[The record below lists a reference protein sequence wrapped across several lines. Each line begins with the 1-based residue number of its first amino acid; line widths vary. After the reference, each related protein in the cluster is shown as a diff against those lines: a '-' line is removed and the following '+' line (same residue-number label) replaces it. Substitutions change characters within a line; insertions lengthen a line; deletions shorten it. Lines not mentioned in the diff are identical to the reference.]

1 MSREKGTGSV
11 FYSNQRNQ
19 WVACVANGF
28 SPSGGRKYKRMY
40 CKSEAEAKRKLREF
54 LRGKLQ
60 SDSQV
65 QSTLS
70 VQDYM
75 NQWLETVKR
84 RTMKPSGYDRLESTC
99 VKQVYPSIGDIQIH
113 GVTSM
118 DIQEMLNDLS
128 YKYSQSVLKK
138 TYDAINSC
146 MKYAVNSGIIDRN
159 PANGVIVPK
168 SSREKKEISVLTD
181 KEVEQLKRE
190 CVKPFT
196 RGKRGGYRLGYLYI
210 LLLNTG
216 MRVGELSALEWS
228 DVNLKGRSI
237 RISKNASVVKNREG
251 GATCSYVNVIYDT
264 PKTKCSNRTI
274 PINNA
279 AMDALIHIKEV
290 TGDCKYVAAN
300 QDGDFLK
307 PEAITNT
314 FKIIQKNCGFE
325 NLYGVHALRHTF
337 ATSLFRKNVD
347 IKTVST
353 ILGHS
358 STAITYNIYVHII
371 ESLKVEALSLIDDI

>member
-11 FYSNQRNQ
+11 FYSTQRNQ
-19 WVACVANGF
+19 WVACAANGF

-40 CKSEAEAKRKLREF
+40 CKTEAEAKKKLREF
-54 LRGKLQ
+54 LREKDCGG
-60 SDSQV
+60 SQA

-99 VKQVYPSIGDIQIH
+99 IKQVYPHIGDIQMH
-113 GVTSM
+113 GVTST

-128 YKYSQSVLKK
+128 CKYSQSVLKK

-146 MKYAVNSGIIDRN
+146 MRYAVNSNIIDRN
-159 PANGVIVPK
+159 PVNGVVVPK
-168 SSREKKEISVLTD
+168 SSRESKEISILSD
-181 KEVEQLKRE
+181 EEVELLKRE
-190 CVKPFT
+190 CVKPFS
-196 RGKRGGYRLGYLYI
+196 RGKRGGYRLGYLCI

-228 DVNLKGRSI
+228 DVNFKGRSI
-237 RISKNASVVKNREG
+237 RISKNASVIKNRDG
-251 GATCSYVNVIYDT
+251 DSDFTYVNVIYDN

-279 AMDALIHIKEV
+279 AMDALIHIKEI
-290 TGDCKYVAAN
+290 TGNCKYVAAN
-300 QDGDFLK
+300 QNGDFLK
-307 PEAITNT
+307 PEAISNT
-314 FKIIQKNCGFE
+314 FRTIQKNCGFKKQ
-325 NLYGVHALRHTF
+325 YGIHALRHTF

-371 ESLKVEALSLIDDI
+371 ESLKVEALSLIDDV

>member
-11 FYSNQRNQ
+11 FYSTQRNQ
-19 WVACVANGF
+19 WVACAANGF

-40 CKSEAEAKRKLREF
+40 CKTEAEAKKKLREF
-54 LRGKLQ
+54 LREKDCGG
-60 SDSQV
+60 SQA

-99 VKQVYPSIGDIQIH
+99 IKQVYPHIGDIQMH
-113 GVTSM
+113 GVTST

-128 YKYSQSVLKK
+128 CKYSQSVLKK

-146 MKYAVNSGIIDRN
+146 MRYAVNCNIIDRN
-159 PANGVIVPK
+159 PVNGVVVPK
-168 SSREKKEISVLTD
+168 SSRESKEISILSD
-181 KEVEQLKRE
+181 EEVEQLKRE
-190 CVKPFT
+190 CVKPFS
-196 RGKRGGYRLGYLYI
+196 RGKRGGYRLGYLCI

-228 DVNLKGRSI
+228 DVNFKGRSI
-237 RISKNASVVKNREG
+237 RISKNASVIKNRDG
-251 GATCSYVNVIYDT
+251 DSDFTYVNVIYDN

-279 AMDALIHIKEV
+279 AMDALIHIKEI
-290 TGDCKYVAAN
+290 TGNCKYVAAN

-307 PEAITNT
+307 PEAISN
-314 FKIIQKNCGFE
+314 FFSLIRKDCGFKKQ
-325 NLYGVHALRHTF
+325 YGIHALRHTF

-371 ESLKVEALSLIDDI
+371 ESLKVEALSLIDDV